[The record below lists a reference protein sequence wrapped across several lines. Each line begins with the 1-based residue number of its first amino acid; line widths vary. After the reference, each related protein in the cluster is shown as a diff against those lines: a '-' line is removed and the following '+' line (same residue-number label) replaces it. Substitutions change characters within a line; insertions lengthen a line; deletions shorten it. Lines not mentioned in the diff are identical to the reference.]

1 MIRTID
7 NTLTNPNSA
16 KILYVKSPA
25 VLRVVLM
32 KASSS
37 GNAVGRIALSKTVLH
52 LSQEGLWEISEPP
65 QAIADLPLEKDL
77 EIDSAEEGIERLE
90 LNADQLVTLFVPSSK
105 VTFLFFLF
113 LECSVLS
120 PQTWHLC
127 RPNPPEPKPVPV
139 PPPPPAA
146 ESTVSSPGPTHDQ
159 HPDHVIEQQEQ
170 PQQQSPADLAFAN
183 QLAQGEIHL
192 MHLHRAVALVIKE
205 VHLREDKSDS
215 DESTEAKLVIFFVCL
230 FTLKGY

>member
-105 VTFLFFLF
+105 VTFFSFLG
-113 LECSVLS
+113 VLS
-120 PQTWHLC
+120 PLPADMASLQAKSTGAQARARTTTAASC
-127 RPNPPEPKPVPV
+127 RVDGVFTRSDARSAPRSRHRAARTAAAAVTSRPCIRQPARPGRNSSYALAPSRRARDQGG
-139 PPPPPAA
+139 PPPRGQ
-146 ESTVSSPGPTHDQ
+146 VG
-159 HPDHVIEQQEQ
+159 QQRV
-170 PQQQSPADLAFAN
+170 D
-183 QLAQGEIHL
+183 
-192 MHLHRAVALVIKE
+192 
-205 VHLREDKSDS
+205 
-215 DESTEAKLVIFFVCL
+215 
-230 FTLKGY
+230 